1 VAGGE
6 RSPSAGLSVIGPV
19 IGESRPRLGR
29 NGPGRASVARSFEK
43 APDVFAE
50 DRVIIA
56 PLQDAEA
63 PAPTAP
69 QGVFLDLLS
78 DGELVLGRQQ
88 VAPVFSVTVE
98 SGGDRDD
105 VMGRRALKRS
115 FDLL

>member
-1 VAGGE
+1 
-6 RSPSAGLSVIGPV
+6 
-19 IGESRPRLGR
+19 
-29 NGPGRASVARSFEK
+29 
-43 APDVFAE
+43 
-50 DRVIIA
+50 
-56 PLQDAEA
+56 
-63 PAPTAP
+63 
-69 QGVFLDLLS
+69 VFLDLLS